1 MANNG
6 GTLNGVPQPDQ
17 GLSLNNSCNPCGLSF
32 DSSDSLNV
40 HVHYHHSNGDNT
52 INHWPNSNNSTNSPI
67 HANSSPTDLEN
78 NNQPKLQVKSAV
90 PDNYTI
96 SAAADSS
103 DNQPATPQSVGSGD
117 NIPLRSQHD
126 RHASFGAGLASHYPH
141 QSLDMHYPSYM
152 SNYDQYYHQHSM
164 EYGMGPPS
172 HYFGNPIQQPEY
184 KTAPS
189 GRFHPYGGGLPAYSH
204 GHQQPNPNG
213 LAHAAAAA
221 AITAAASQSSISPT
235 SSSPTHINSMHTTT
249 APPSMSGTT
258 TTTTATTPIGQP
270 TPSPSPRH
278 CDKCGYVCESL
289 ARLNEH
295 MVNAHDAPAN
305 VTDPTSGSGNGDIEN
320 HIPSFQYANFG
331 QVKSET
337 VAPNDILDL
346 DSQKMVYPPHE
357 ANQQNAHCH
366 RCIRCI
372 RCHDH
377 T

>member
-1 MANNG
+1 
-6 GTLNGVPQPDQ
+6 
-17 GLSLNNSCNPCGLSF
+17 
-32 DSSDSLNV
+32 
-40 HVHYHHSNGDNT
+40 
-52 INHWPNSNNSTNSPI
+52 
-67 HANSSPTDLEN
+67 
-78 NNQPKLQVKSAV
+78 
-90 PDNYTI
+90 
-96 SAAADSS
+96 
-103 DNQPATPQSVGSGD
+103 
-117 NIPLRSQHD
+117 
-126 RHASFGAGLASHYPH
+126 
-141 QSLDMHYPSYM
+141 
-152 SNYDQYYHQHSM
+152 
-164 EYGMGPPS
+164 MGPPS

-357 ANQQNAHCH
+357 ANQQNGPLPPMHSLHPMPRPHMSWPHTAATSEPNTFMPIAAPLNATDMKASPFAALKNEFSPQIIKQDHMTQLPNATAPNSAQADISATSPSEFPSSSSQ
-366 RCIRCI
+366 CISQLPNNYI
-372 RCHDH
+372 AIK
-377 T
+377 